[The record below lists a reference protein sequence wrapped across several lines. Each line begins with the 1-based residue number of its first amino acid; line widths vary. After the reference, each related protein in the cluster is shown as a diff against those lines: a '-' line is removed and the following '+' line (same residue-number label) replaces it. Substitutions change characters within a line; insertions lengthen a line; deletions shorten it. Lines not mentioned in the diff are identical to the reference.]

1 MLTSKWTWALVLPLM
16 IPASMILGLLL
27 MPAVLLAYATY
38 RPAVNAGN
46 ALVPVVYG
54 ILLAAVV
61 AASIAWPFGL
71 IYVLPL

>member
-1 MLTSKWTWALVLPLM
+1 VLTSKWTWALVLPLM
-16 IPASMILGLLL
+16 LPASLVLGLLL
-27 MPAVLLAYATY
+27 LPAVVFAWLTY
-38 RPAVNAGN
+38 RAAVHASN

-54 ILLAAVV
+54 VVLTAVV